1 MSLPNAVIDALLA
14 SGCTA
19 EQLAAAMKAANDE
32 AGKSKAVKRE
42 KDAERQRKSRANRNA
57 SRNVTVTECD
67 NPSPPCP
74 PLDKETPPTPPK
86 EINPPPIPPQPDT
99 ADAVVDCEQ
108 SPPVSPSELIEAWNL
123 TAEKHGLP
131 KVSKISDQRKA
142 KIRTFLRNNTI
153 EEIQQGLAAIERSR
167 WLRGENDRGWK
178 ADFDFFLQP
187 KSFTKLIEGSYDH

>member
-1 MSLPNAVIDALLA
+1 MSIAALIRDMIAEGATPQLILIAVEAIEAREA
-14 SGCTA
+14 VAA
-19 EQLAAAMKAANDE
+19 ESKAKAAE
-32 AGKSKAVKRE
+32 RKR
-42 KDAERQRKSRANRNA
+42 RQRERDSHG
-57 SRNVTVTECD
+57 TVTGQSRD

-74 PLDKETPPTPPK
+74 PLDKEIPPTPPK

-108 SPPVSPSELIEAWNL
+108 SPPVSPDELIEAWNL

-131 KVSKISDQRKA
+131 RVSKLSDQRKA

-167 WLRGENDRGWK
+167 WLRGENERGWK

-187 KSFTKLIEGSYDH
+187 RSFTKLIEGSYDH